1 MITLATVVKYALLVI
16 SCILQEEGSYVG
28 AKTDKKSS
36 IALFLGMLYI
46 LFVLHR
52 TTGACKYTMYK
63 SKN

>member
-1 MITLATVVKYALLVI
+1 MHFTLYTTTCDILM
-16 SCILQEEGSYVG
+16 LQEEGSYVG